1 MISEYNNNL
10 HADKLR
16 FIIQFLVLSMLI
28 IYPKLPDEGI
38 NKDPEGLRTRHEG
51 AS

>member
-10 HADKLR
+10 
-16 FIIQFLVLSMLI
+16 FIFQFIVLSMLI
-28 IYPKLPDEGI
+28 IYPKLPEEGI